1 MDLQKNLMKMG
12 MIQEVIEEAVGLD
25 SDELSEEGD
34 EIIDGI
40 INKIEEK
47 VLGKVSVNSIWF
59 C

>member
-1 MDLQKNLMKMG
+1 MDLQKSLMKMG

>member
-1 MDLQKNLMKMG
+1 MKMG

>member
-47 VLGKVSVNSIWF
+47 VLGKVSNIEESK
-59 C
+59 